1 MNNKII
7 VGVLGAAVL
16 GALYF
21 MTSSEK
27 ATNVADKSNESTKV
41 GFVYLTT
48 PGDHGWTYA
57 HEVARQDVEKHFG
70 DKVETTFVENVPEGP
85 DSARVIR
92 ELANQGNEIIFTT
105 SFGYMDHTIKVA
117 KEFPNVKFEHIT
129 GYKRSP
135 NVATGNIRF
144 YEGRYVQGVV
154 AGLMTKSNKIG
165 YLASFPIP
173 EVIQGINAFGIG
185 LRSVNPK
192 AEVSVIWVNSWYD
205 PVKEAD
211 AAKVHIAEGADIL
224 AQHTDSPAMLQTAQK
239 AGVHGFGQSSD
250 MKAFAPKAQLFSSV
264 NNWGP
269 YYISKIQQMMDG
281 KWSTGEGP
289 DHWAGNTW
297 VGMADDYLVLSPF
310 ENMPSDVAAAAAK
323 AGTGQ
328 PQERPFEAATEGEL
342 PLGKIQV
349 LSGPGAGKELELR
362 KALITLGRPGIQVA
376 VITRRP
382 QGYFITHVEGSQPVV
397 NGNAIGGQAHGLKDN
412 DVIELAGV
420 KMEFFVMG
428 GS

>member
-7 VGVLGAAVL
+7 IGVIGVAIL

-27 ATNVADKSNESTKV
+27 ATDVADKSSEATKV

-70 DKVETTFVENVPEGP
+70 NKVETTFVENVPEGP

-92 ELANQGNEIIFTT
+92 ELAKQGNDIIFTT

-323 AGTGQ
+323 AAADIKSGKNKIFTG
-328 PQERPFEAATEGEL
+328 PIKDNSGKIRVPAGKTLNDGEL
-342 PLGKIQV
+342 FQTLDYYVDGISGKI
-349 LSGPGAGKELELR
+349 PG
-362 KALITLGRPGIQVA
+362 
-376 VITRRP
+376 
-382 QGYFITHVEGSQPVV
+382 
-397 NGNAIGGQAHGLKDN
+397 
-412 DVIELAGV
+412 
-420 KMEFFVMG
+420 
-428 GS
+428 

>member
-1 MNNKII
+1 MKTKNTLSFGA
-7 VGVLGAAVL
+7 VAAVASL
-16 GALYF
+16 ALSALVGL
-21 MTSSEK
+21 TTVT
-27 ATNVADKSNESTKV
+27 AANAADKVKV

-92 ELANQGNEIIFTT
+92 ELAKQGNDIIFTT

-281 KWSTGEGP
+281 KWSTGDGP

-323 AGTGQ
+323 AAADIKSGKNKIFTG
-328 PQERPFEAATEGEL
+328 PIKDNSGEIRVPAGKTLNDGEL
-342 PLGKIQV
+342 FQTLDYYVDGISGKIP
-349 LSGPGAGKELELR
+349 S
-362 KALITLGRPGIQVA
+362 
-376 VITRRP
+376 
-382 QGYFITHVEGSQPVV
+382 
-397 NGNAIGGQAHGLKDN
+397 
-412 DVIELAGV
+412 
-420 KMEFFVMG
+420 
-428 GS
+428 

>member
-7 VGVLGAAVL
+7 VGVLGAAIL

-21 MTSSEK
+21 MTSGEK
-27 ATNVADKSNESTKV
+27 ATNVADKPNEATKV

-281 KWSTGEGP
+281 KWSTGDGP

-297 VGMADDYLVLSPF
+297 VGMAEDYLVLSPF
-310 ENMPSDVAAAAAK
+310 ENMPADVAKAAAQASADIK
-323 AGTGQ
+323 SGKNKIFTGPIKDNAGKLRVPAGKTLND
-328 PQERPFEAATEGEL
+328 GEL
-342 PLGKIQV
+342 FQTLDYYVDGISGKI
-349 LSGPGAGKELELR
+349 PG
-362 KALITLGRPGIQVA
+362 
-376 VITRRP
+376 
-382 QGYFITHVEGSQPVV
+382 
-397 NGNAIGGQAHGLKDN
+397 
-412 DVIELAGV
+412 
-420 KMEFFVMG
+420 
-428 GS
+428 

>member
-1 MNNKII
+1 MFQEETMKTKNTLSFGAVVAVASLALSAL
-7 VGVLGAAVL
+7 VGLTTVTTANA
-16 GALYF
+16 
-21 MTSSEK
+21 
-27 ATNVADKSNESTKV
+27 ADKVKV

-57 HEVARQDVEKHFG
+57 HEVARQDVENHFG
-70 DKVETTFVENVPEGP
+70 DKVVTTFVENVPEGP

-92 ELANQGNEIIFTT
+92 ELAKQGNEIIFTT

-323 AGTGQ
+323 AAADIKSGKNKIFTG
-328 PQERPFEAATEGEL
+328 PIKDNSGKIRVPAGKTLNDGEL
-342 PLGKIQV
+342 FQTLDYYVDGISGKI
-349 LSGPGAGKELELR
+349 PG
-362 KALITLGRPGIQVA
+362 
-376 VITRRP
+376 
-382 QGYFITHVEGSQPVV
+382 
-397 NGNAIGGQAHGLKDN
+397 
-412 DVIELAGV
+412 
-420 KMEFFVMG
+420 
-428 GS
+428 

>member
-1 MNNKII
+1 MKTKTTLSFGAVATAASLALSAL
-7 VGVLGAAVL
+7 VGFTTVTAAN
-16 GALYF
+16 A
-21 MTSSEK
+21 
-27 ATNVADKSNESTKV
+27 ADKVKV

-70 DKVETTFVENVPEGP
+70 NKVETTFVENVPEGP

-92 ELANQGNEIIFTT
+92 ELAKQGNEIIFTT

-250 MKAFAPKAQLFSSV
+250 MKAFAPKAQLFSAV

-281 KWSTGEGP
+281 KWSTGDGP

-310 ENMPSDVAAAAAK
+310 ENMPADVAEAAAQAAADIK
-323 AGTGQ
+323 SGKNKIFTGPIKDNAGKLRVPAGKTLND
-328 PQERPFEAATEGEL
+328 GEL
-342 PLGKIQV
+342 FQTLDYYVDGISGKI
-349 LSGPGAGKELELR
+349 PG
-362 KALITLGRPGIQVA
+362 
-376 VITRRP
+376 
-382 QGYFITHVEGSQPVV
+382 
-397 NGNAIGGQAHGLKDN
+397 
-412 DVIELAGV
+412 
-420 KMEFFVMG
+420 
-428 GS
+428 

>member
-1 MNNKII
+1 MKTKNT
-7 VGVLGAAVL
+7 LSFGAVVAVASL
-16 GALYF
+16 ALSALF
-21 MTSSEK
+21 GLTTVTT
-27 ATNVADKSNESTKV
+27 ANAADKVKV

-70 DKVETTFVENVPEGP
+70 DKVVTTFVENVPEGP

-92 ELANQGNEIIFTT
+92 ELAKQGNEIIFTT

-269 YYISKIQQMMDG
+269 YYISKIQQLMDG

-289 DHWAGNTW
+289 DYWAGNTW

-310 ENMPSDVAAAAAK
+310 ENMPSDVADAATKAAADIK
-323 AGTGQ
+323 SGKNKIFTGPIKDNSGKIRVPAGKTLND
-328 PQERPFEAATEGEL
+328 GEL
-342 PLGKIQV
+342 FQTLDYYVDGILGKI
-349 LSGPGAGKELELR
+349 PG
-362 KALITLGRPGIQVA
+362 
-376 VITRRP
+376 
-382 QGYFITHVEGSQPVV
+382 
-397 NGNAIGGQAHGLKDN
+397 
-412 DVIELAGV
+412 
-420 KMEFFVMG
+420 
-428 GS
+428 

>member
-1 MNNKII
+1 MKTKTTLSFSAVATAASLALSAL
-7 VGVLGAAVL
+7 VGFTTITAAN
-16 GALYF
+16 A
-21 MTSSEK
+21 
-27 ATNVADKSNESTKV
+27 ADKVKV

-70 DKVETTFVENVPEGP
+70 NKVETTFVENVPEGP

-92 ELANQGNEIIFTT
+92 ELAKQGNEIIFTT

-281 KWSTGEGP
+281 KWSTGDGP

-297 VGMADDYLVLSPF
+297 VGIADDYLVLSPF
-310 ENMPSDVAAAAAK
+310 ENMPADVAKAAAQAAADIK
-323 AGTGQ
+323 SGKNKIFTGPIKDNSGKVRVPAGKTLND
-328 PQERPFEAATEGEL
+328 GEL
-342 PLGKIQV
+342 FQTLDYYVDGISGKI
-349 LSGPGAGKELELR
+349 PG
-362 KALITLGRPGIQVA
+362 
-376 VITRRP
+376 
-382 QGYFITHVEGSQPVV
+382 
-397 NGNAIGGQAHGLKDN
+397 
-412 DVIELAGV
+412 
-420 KMEFFVMG
+420 
-428 GS
+428 

>member
-1 MNNKII
+1 MKTKITLSFGA
-7 VGVLGAAVL
+7 VAAVASL
-16 GALYF
+16 ALSALVGL
-21 MTSSEK
+21 TTVT
-27 ATNVADKSNESTKV
+27 AANAADKVKV

-92 ELANQGNEIIFTT
+92 ELAKQGNDIIFTT

-281 KWSTGEGP
+281 KWSTGDGP

-310 ENMPSDVAAAAAK
+310 ENMPSDVAAVAAK
-323 AGTGQ
+323 AAADIKSGKNKIFTG
-328 PQERPFEAATEGEL
+328 PIKDNSGKIRVPAGKTLNDGEL
-342 PLGKIQV
+342 FQTLDYYVDGISGKI
-349 LSGPGAGKELELR
+349 PG
-362 KALITLGRPGIQVA
+362 
-376 VITRRP
+376 
-382 QGYFITHVEGSQPVV
+382 
-397 NGNAIGGQAHGLKDN
+397 
-412 DVIELAGV
+412 
-420 KMEFFVMG
+420 
-428 GS
+428 

>member
-1 MNNKII
+1 MFQEETMKTKNTLSFGAVVAVASLALSAL
-7 VGVLGAAVL
+7 VGLTTVTTANA
-16 GALYF
+16 
-21 MTSSEK
+21 
-27 ATNVADKSNESTKV
+27 ADKVKV

-70 DKVETTFVENVPEGP
+70 DKVVTTFVENVPEGP

-92 ELANQGNEIIFTT
+92 ELAKQGNDIIFTT

-323 AGTGQ
+323 AAADIKSGKNKIFTG
-328 PQERPFEAATEGEL
+328 PIKDNSGKIRVPAGKTLNDGEL
-342 PLGKIQV
+342 FQTLDYYVDGISGKI
-349 LSGPGAGKELELR
+349 PG
-362 KALITLGRPGIQVA
+362 
-376 VITRRP
+376 
-382 QGYFITHVEGSQPVV
+382 
-397 NGNAIGGQAHGLKDN
+397 
-412 DVIELAGV
+412 
-420 KMEFFVMG
+420 
-428 GS
+428 

>member
-7 VGVLGAAVL
+7 VGVLGAAIL

-21 MTSSEK
+21 MTSGEK
-27 ATNVADKSNESTKV
+27 ATNVADKPNEATKV

-281 KWSTGEGP
+281 KWSTGDGP

-310 ENMPSDVAAAAAK
+310 ENMPADVAKAAAQASADIK
-323 AGTGQ
+323 SGKNKIFTGPIKDNAGKLRVPAGKTLND
-328 PQERPFEAATEGEL
+328 GEL
-342 PLGKIQV
+342 FQTLDYYVDGISGKI
-349 LSGPGAGKELELR
+349 PG
-362 KALITLGRPGIQVA
+362 
-376 VITRRP
+376 
-382 QGYFITHVEGSQPVV
+382 
-397 NGNAIGGQAHGLKDN
+397 
-412 DVIELAGV
+412 
-420 KMEFFVMG
+420 
-428 GS
+428 

>member
-7 VGVLGAAVL
+7 IGLIGAAVL

-27 ATNVADKSNESTKV
+27 ATDVAEKSNEVVKV

-48 PGDHGWTYA
+48 HGDHGWTYA

-92 ELANQGNEIIFTT
+92 ELATQGNDIIFTT

-250 MKAFAPKAQLFSSV
+250 MRAFAPKAQLFSSV

-323 AGTGQ
+323 AAADIKSGKNKIFTG
-328 PQERPFEAATEGEL
+328 PIKDNSGKIRVPAGKTLNDGEL
-342 PLGKIQV
+342 FQTLDYYVDGISGKI
-349 LSGPGAGKELELR
+349 PG
-362 KALITLGRPGIQVA
+362 
-376 VITRRP
+376 
-382 QGYFITHVEGSQPVV
+382 
-397 NGNAIGGQAHGLKDN
+397 
-412 DVIELAGV
+412 
-420 KMEFFVMG
+420 
-428 GS
+428 